1 MESKRISF
9 ANPSRIYP
17 GEVVSNRRA
26 DLNNPMLTV
35 KRILLV
41 LVGVLVLSVS
51 SEVRAGTLAF
61 PGAEG
66 FGASASGGRG
76 GAVYHVTN
84 LDDSGDGSL
93 RDAVSQSR
101 RIVVFDIGGVIHLKS
116 QLPFASHLT
125 VAGQTAPGDGIT
137 VSGQGV
143 SFSHQQNVIVRYLRF
158 RSSHV
163 TSNGTKT
170 LNVTAGSNMIFDHC
184 SISWGRWDNVGFTGD
199 SHDITLQNCV
209 ISEAI
214 SPQRFG
220 ALVDGGDRITI
231 VRNLWIDNQSRNP
244 KGKANLQFINNVVY
258 NWGSNGYVGGH
269 SGAVWNE
276 DLVNNYF
283 IKGPSSSGSFL
294 AQFSNT
300 DHVFQSGN
308 LVDLDRDGSLDGR
321 NIVEADFR
329 ENQQTAG
336 IPTFVSKPFNNPP
349 VRVTLQS
356 AADAFASVIAEAGA
370 SLHRDAVDKRLI
382 EQVRSLGSLGAIIDD
397 ETVVGGAGTIIG
409 GTVPLDSDRDGIPDE
424 WELAHGLNPKL
435 STDGSAMAGATG
447 YTNVEIYLNSL
458 VPRAASLAGSRSS
471 E

>member
-1 MESKRISF
+1 
-9 ANPSRIYP
+9 
-17 GEVVSNRRA
+17 
-26 DLNNPMLTV
+26 MLIV
-35 KRILLV
+35 KRLLSLLAVV
-41 LVGVLVLSVS
+41 LPLAFLSAA
-51 SEVRAGTLAF
+51 RAELLAF

-66 FGASASGGRG
+66 FGANASGGRG
-76 GAVYHVTN
+76 EAIYHVTN

-93 RDAVSQSR
+93 RDAISQSH
-101 RIVVFDIGGVIHLKS
+101 RIVVFDIGGVINIKS
-116 QLPFASHLT
+116 QLSFSSHLT

-143 SFSHQQNVIVRYLRF
+143 SFSHQQNVIIRYLRF

-170 LNVTAGSNMIFDHC
+170 LNVTSGSNMIFDHC
-184 SISWGRWDNVGFTGD
+184 SISWGRWDNLGFTSGA
-199 SHDITLQNCV
+199 HDITLQNCI

-214 SPQRFG
+214 NPQRFG

-276 DLVNNYF
+276 DLINNYF
-283 IKGPSSSGSFL
+283 IKGPSSAGSFL
-294 AQFSNT
+294 AQFSST

-308 LVDLDRDGSLDGR
+308 LVDLDRDGSLNGR

-329 ENQQTAG
+329 ENQQSAG
-336 IPTFVSKPFNNPP
+336 IPTFSFKPFNDPP
-349 VRVTLQS
+349 VPVTLQPP
-356 AADAFASVIAEAGA
+356 ADAFATVIAEAGA

-382 EQVRSLGSLGAIIDD
+382 EQLRSLGSLGAIIND
-397 ETVVGGAGTIIG
+397 ETIVGGAGTIVG
-409 GTVPLDSDRDGIPDE
+409 GTTPLDTDRDGMPDK
-424 WELAHGLNPKL
+424 WELSHGLNPNL
-435 STDGSAMAGATG
+435 PTDGSQVAEATG
-447 YTNVEIYLNSL
+447 YTNVEVYLNSL
-458 VPRAASLAGSRSS
+458 VPQAASLSSSRSS
-471 E
+471 K